1 MQIRLE
7 ADPLWCR
14 RKSVKVLIKPN
25 AEVIGSEVADT
36 IEALLKEKPA
46 AVLGV
51 ATGSSPLPVYAEL
64 IRRHREEGLSFAN
77 AQAFMLD
84 EYVGIRADHPERY
97 FNFIDRHFS
106 SQVDFAEGAVH
117 GPNGLAEIPE
127 LEAREY
133 DDSIEA
139 AGGVDFQILGVGSNG
154 HIAFNEPGSTQD
166 TRTRTIALT
175 EQTRRD
181 NARFFEDDVTQ
192 VPKLALTQGLGTIME
207 ARSIIMIALG
217 EGKAEAVRELVEG
230 KARREWP
237 VTILQRHPNVVVYL
251 DEAAASKLSDP
262 AAYREE

>member
-1 MQIRLE
+1 M
-7 ADPLWCR
+7 
-14 RKSVKVLIKPN
+14 KVLIKPN
-25 AEVIGSEVADT
+25 AEVIGSEIADT
-36 IEALLKEKPA
+36 IEALLKKNPA
-46 AVLGV
+46 TILGV

-64 IRRHREEGLSFAN
+64 VRRHREEGLSFAN

-97 FNFIDRHFS
+97 FNFIDRFFS

-117 GPNGLAEIPE
+117 GLDGLAEIPE
-127 LEAREY
+127 IEARDY

-175 EQTRRD
+175 AQTRRD
-181 NARFFEDDVTQ
+181 NARFFEGDISQ

-207 ARSIIMIALG
+207 SRSIVMIALG
-217 EGKAEAVRELVEG
+217 EGKADAVRELVEG
-230 KARREWP
+230 KARRDWP

-262 AAYREE
+262 AAYGEN